1 MKIIDLIMKTM
12 LKMWALCLFALV
24 CCANVDA
31 KNDKK
36 KEAEV
41 TFSVAIDCEGCK
53 AKLEAKL
60 PFVKGVKDLKVD
72 LASQTVWFKYQVSK
86 TDVQALEAAIEKLG
100 YEAEEIKPEQ
110 NESEK

>member
-1 MKIIDLIMKTM
+1 
-12 LKMWALCLFALV
+12 MWAVCLFALV
-24 CCANVDA
+24 CCVNADA

-41 TFSVAIDCEGCK
+41 TFSVAVDCENCK

-72 LASQTVWFKYQVSK
+72 LATQTIWFKYQPSK
-86 TDVQALEAAIEKLG
+86 TNVEALEAAIEKLG

-110 NESEK
+110 KESEK